1 MTSEQDRLASAI
13 AAPAKVLAEY
23 LASAWAERDEARA
36 ERDALRAYADELDRW
51 CQEHCRACRD
61 EEFASKHAHD
71 CGITRREV
79 IERLRAL
86 NGDDE

>member
-1 MTSEQDRLASAI
+1 MTS
-13 AAPAKVLAEY
+13 AA
-23 LASAWAERDEARA
+23 
-36 ERDALRAYADELDRW
+36 AYADELDQW

-61 EEFASKHAHD
+61 EEFASKHSHD

-86 NGDDE
+86 NGGNE